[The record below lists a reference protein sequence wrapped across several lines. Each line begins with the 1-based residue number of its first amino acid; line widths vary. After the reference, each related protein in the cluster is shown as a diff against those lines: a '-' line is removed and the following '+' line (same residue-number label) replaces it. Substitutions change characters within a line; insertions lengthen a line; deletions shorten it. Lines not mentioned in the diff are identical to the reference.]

1 MEFNIEKSID
11 KERVVDENTGYWF
24 IRTCIVATYTDFIKH
39 NYVSIGF
46 NNVLQKDI
54 GINDSDIKNF
64 REHNDSKDFCRDL
77 AASKWINQ
85 LIDFQHAIK
94 VGDVV
99 VIHDSNLDQFTIGVV
114 ESDAYLV
121 EDNRA
126 FLYNKNDEPY
136 PEKRRKI
143 KWDRN
148 IIGSN
153 ISELKDLINIP
164 QAISRADNYADIIE
178 GFVSSVI
185 FDKIR
190 CLWF

>member
-1 MEFNIEKSID
+1 MEFNIEESIE
-11 KERVVDENTGYWF
+11 KVRAVGENTRYWF
-24 IRTCIVATYTDFIKH
+24 IRTDGGTTYTDFIKH
-39 NYVSIGF
+39 NYVGIGF
-46 NNVLQKDI
+46 NNVPQKYI
-54 GINDSDIKNF
+54 GRKDSDIKNF
-64 REHNDSKDFCRDL
+64 REYIDSKDSTRDL
-77 AASKWINQ
+77 AKSRWINQ
-85 LIDFQHAIK
+85 LIDFQHTIRI
-94 VGDVV
+94 GDVA
-99 VIHDSNLDQFTIGVV
+99 VIHDSNSGQFTVGVV

-126 FLYNKNDEPY
+126 FLYNRNDEAY

-143 KWDRN
+143 KWEHN

-153 ISELKDLINIP
+153 TSELKDLINAP

-178 GFVSSVI
+178 GFVSSAI